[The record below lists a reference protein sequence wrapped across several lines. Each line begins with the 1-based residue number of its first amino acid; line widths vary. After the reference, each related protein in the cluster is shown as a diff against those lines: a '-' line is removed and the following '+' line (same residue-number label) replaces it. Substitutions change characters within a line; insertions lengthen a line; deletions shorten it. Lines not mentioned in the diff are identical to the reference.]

1 MNWYIYYTF
10 KVFKIVLPCATK
22 VYFIY
27 SNTIAV
33 GLVCVVLGTCA
44 FPCDLC
50 HDVVIFAAE
59 AGPPS
64 RLF

>member
-1 MNWYIYYTF
+1 M
-10 KVFKIVLPCATK
+10 LPCATK

-33 GLVCVVLGTCA
+33 GLVCVVLGTRA

-59 AGPPS
+59 AGPLAGS
-64 RLF
+64 FENEGYFKRLFLVK